1 MFSLLWVGSIIAT
14 LVIADKKRF
23 NVAGYLFLS
32 LILGPI
38 AVIIVLL
45 SRPRAGV
52 ALKSGGVFTLQDAKQ
67 HLLEM
72 KRSLKYLKEKSDL
85 LEARLSQLSGEKPVS
100 ASESAKPVPLQ
111 KAADKKAIESST
123 SEGFEQVFGKY
134 WLNRIGVVLFVMGIG
149 LFISYTFQYLNA
161 FAKVAIGYA
170 FSAAFFIWGRALEK
184 NKKYQKI
191 AWGILGGAWGLL
203 YLSTYAMHYIP
214 ATKVISSSM
223 LEVLLLAGVSIAAV
237 YYNLKYKSWVVT
249 AMTFILA
256 FIPAGL
262 GGMDYSSV
270 VYFSLLVGSV
280 AYLAYRMNWHAF
292 LILGIIGSYF
302 THFCWVD
309 PKLFFKTSYFGGNL
323 DLRIYQFQIM
333 FGILAI
339 SWAIYS
345 AVFFLMKKKTEDE
358 RKLLVTGQLINAG
371 LFTFMGLHEI
381 GRVQSRWT
389 LSWDEKFW
397 FLFALSGVYFLFAY
411 LYKKIKQS
419 KMIVLNTTIAF
430 TLVAMAIFLKVP
442 KLSVAFYWIL
452 EMAMLFVIGVYYKEK
467 IYRVFAAL
475 MSVFITLRLFFVD
488 FFSHV
493 KYAVAGVSVQHDILI
508 FCFAAM
514 CFYVLGAVVG
524 KKQFSK
530 VLMKDEKDLYFWAFP
545 ILGTVLLAFLFED
558 EIASRWVSLS
568 WTLLGTGL
576 ISVGFFLKNRVFRL
590 NALCVL
596 SIAAMRVIFVDMSG
610 VNTIYKISAFT
621 VLGALLLGISMIY
634 SKYKVKN
641 EA

>member
-14 LVIADKKRF
+14 VVIADKKGF
-23 NVAGYLFLS
+23 NIAGYFFLS
-32 LILGPI
+32 LFFGPI

-45 SRPRAGV
+45 ASSRSGV
-52 ALKSGGVFTLQDAKQ
+52 VLKDGGVFTLQDAQK
-67 HLLEM
+67 HLLEI
-72 KRSLKYLKEKSDL
+72 KRSIKYLKEKSDL
-85 LEARLSQLSGEKPVS
+85 LEAKIGKITGEEPEPVS
-100 ASESAKPVPLQ
+100 AGDTPAPI
-111 KAADKKAIESST
+111 KKAVEKKEAVPAS

-161 FAKVAIGYA
+161 FAKVGIGYA
-170 FSAAFFIWGRALEK
+170 FSAAFFVWGRALEK

-214 ATKVISSSM
+214 ATKVISSAM
-223 LEVLLLAGVSIAAV
+223 LEVMLLAVVSIAAV

-256 FIPAGL
+256 FITAGL

-323 DLRIYQFQIM
+323 DFRIYQFQIM

-345 AVFFLMKKKTEDE
+345 AIFFLMKKKTEDE

-397 FLFALSGVYFLFAY
+397 FLFGLAGVYFLFAY
-411 LYKKIKQS
+411 LYKKIKQP
-419 KMIVLNTTIAF
+419 KMIVINTTIAF

-467 IYRVFAAL
+467 IYRVFAAM
-475 MSVFITLRLFFVD
+475 MSVFIMLRLFFVD

-493 KYAVAGVSVQHDILI
+493 RYMVAGISIQHDILI
-508 FCFAAM
+508 FCFAAL
-514 CFYVLGAVVG
+514 CFYALGAVMAQ
-524 KKQFSK
+524 KQFNK
-530 VLMKDEKDLYFWAFP
+530 GLMKDEQDLYTWSFP
-545 ILGTVLLAFLFED
+545 ILGTVLLSFLFED
-558 EIASRWVSLS
+558 EIAARWVSLS
-568 WTLLGTGL
+568 WTLLGTVL
-576 ISVGFFLKNRVFRL
+576 ISAGFMLKNRVFRL

-596 SIAAMRVIFVDMSG
+596 SIAAVRVITVDMSE
-610 VNTIYKISAFT
+610 VNTIYKIAAFT

-634 SKYKVKN
+634 SKYKVKG
-641 EA
+641 